1 MNYKFILAKR
11 SCKQF
16 SLPGFLQL
24 DNCNVLSL
32 FNLFGEVDGWIGS
45 SGNKT
50 IKGGDAKGESR
61 DGRSVILR
69 YLNNPNFEFL

>member
-1 MNYKFILAKR
+1 MVRTLAK
-11 SCKQF
+11 SYNYNNTIITSWGWAVPSSGQ
-16 SLPGFLQL
+16 G
-24 DNCNVLSL
+24 
-32 FNLFGEVDGWIGS
+32 FNLFGEVDGWVGS